1 MPARNFILLVVVT
14 VASVAA
20 WFARQRDARG
30 QRVNE
35 VLALVDAAYIDPVD
49 DEALVDAAVD
59 GAVSML
65 DEHSAFLR
73 GDGQRELEAALDQ
86 QFGGVGLE
94 LAIDDRTGELTVAM
108 PLAGGPAWEAGI
120 VSGDRIKAIDG
131 TSTAGLPLRDAVA
144 RLRGEP
150 GQPVTLTVAS
160 PSEPAGAQ
168 PVRDVRLIREVV
180 EIESVQGDRRRAD
193 GSWDWWLEAE
203 PGVALLRMT
212 GFGER
217 TAAELDTALAQVASG
232 QLDADGVPT
241 PLRGIIIDLR
251 GNPGGLLSAA
261 VDVCDRFLDEG
272 VIVSTRGR
280 RLPAVTPADET
291 APDVR
296 QATPGAAV
304 EGVPIAVLVDG
315 LTASSAEI
323 VAACLQDHGRATVVG
338 GRTYGKGTVQSIL
351 PLGGGGLLKLTTS
364 EYLRP
369 SGATINR
376 RPDDA
381 DDAAWGVTP
390 DAGFVVVPTGDAVD
404 RLARWRRLRDRHP
417 TVTLSGGS
425 AAAAPRAVDEVLARA
440 LEAFPAGSVPEPEL
454 GGEKEAA
461 GDAHEAAP
469 AGV

>member
-1 MPARNFILLVVVT
+1 MPARNLILLLVVT
-14 VASVAA
+14 VASIAA

-30 QRVNE
+30 QRLNE
-35 VLALVDAAYIDPVD
+35 VLVLVDAAYIDPVD
-49 DEALVDAAVD
+49 VTGLADAAVD
-59 GAVSML
+59 GAIATL

-94 LAIDDRTGELTVAM
+94 LTIDDRTGELTVAM
-108 PLAGGPAWEAGI
+108 PLTGGPAWEAGI
-120 VSGDRIKAIDG
+120 VAGDRIKAIDG
-131 TSTAGLPLRDAVA
+131 ASTAGLPLRDAVT

-150 GQPVTLTVAS
+150 GQTVTLTVAS
-160 PSEPAGAQ
+160 PAEPAAAR
-168 PVRDVRLIREVV
+168 PARDVPLVRRVV

-193 GSWDWWLEAE
+193 GSWDWWLEGE

-217 TAAELDTALAQVASG
+217 TAAELDVALSQIAAG
-232 QLDADGVPT
+232 QLHAGGAPT
-241 PLRGIIIDLR
+241 PLRGIVIDLR
-251 GNPGGLLSAA
+251 GNPGGLLTAA
-261 VDVCDRFLDEG
+261 IDVCDRFLDDG

-280 RLPAVTPADET
+280 RPTDSVPADDA

-296 QATPGAAV
+296 RATPGQAV
-304 EGVPIAVLVDG
+304 DGVPIALLVDG

-323 VAACLQDHGRATVVG
+323 VAACLQDHDRATVVG

-351 PLGGGGLLKLTTS
+351 PLGGGGLLKLTTA

-369 SGATINR
+369 SGTSINR

-381 DDAAWGVTP
+381 EDAAWGVAP
-390 DAGFVVVPTGDAVD
+390 DPGFVVVPTGEALD
-404 RLARWRRLRDRHP
+404 RLARWRRLRDMHP
-417 TVTLSGGS
+417 AMTPGSGS
-425 AAAAPRAVDEVLARA
+425 VAPRAVDEVLARA
-440 LEAFPAGSVPEPEL
+440 LDAFPAASAAEPEL
-454 GGEKEAA
+454 RGEEEAA

>member
-1 MPARNFILLVVVT
+1 MPARNLILLVVVT
-14 VASVAA
+14 VVSVAA
-20 WFARQRDARG
+20 WFARQRDSRG
-30 QRVNE
+30 RRLDE

-49 DEALVDAAVD
+49 GPALVDAAVD
-59 GAVSML
+59 GAVSKL

-86 QFGGVGLE
+86 RFGGVGLE

-108 PLAGGPAWEAGI
+108 PLTGGPAWDAGI
-120 VSGDRIKAIDG
+120 VAADRIKAIDG
-131 TSTAGLPLRDAVA
+131 EPTAGVPLRDAVA

-160 PSEPAGAQ
+160 ASDPVSSRP
-168 PVRDVRLIREVV
+168 PVRDVRLVREVV
-180 EIESVQGDRRRAD
+180 EVESVQGDRRRAD
-193 GSWDWWLEAE
+193 GSWDWWLEGE
-203 PGVALLRMT
+203 PGVAFLRMT

-217 TAAELDTALAQVASG
+217 TAAELDAALAQVASG
-232 QLDADGVPT
+232 QLHADGAPT
-241 PLRGIIIDLR
+241 PLRGIVIDLR
-251 GNPGGLLSAA
+251 GNPGGLLTAA
-261 VDVCDRFLDEG
+261 VDVCDRFLDAG

-280 RLPAVTPADET
+280 RLPDSKPADAT
-291 APDVR
+291 PPDVR
-296 QATPGAAV
+296 QATPGTGVGA
-304 EGVPIAVLVDG
+304 VPIAVLVDG

-351 PLGGGGLLKLTTS
+351 PLGGGGLLKLTTA

-381 DDAAWGVTP
+381 DDAAWGVSP
-390 DAGFVVVPTGDAVD
+390 DAGFVVVPSGDAVE
-404 RLARWRRLRDRHP
+404 RLARWRRLRDMQP
-417 TVTLSGGS
+417 AVPLPGGS
-425 AAAAPRAVDEVLARA
+425 AIPRAADEVLARA
-440 LEAFPAGSVPEPEL
+440 LEAFPAASATEPDL
-454 GGEKEAA
+454 GGEEKAA
-461 GDAHEAAP
+461 GDAHETVP